1 MDSSLK
7 VGCICKPTKTTISS
21 PREPAAASR
30 SWHLIPCAYFTPHL
44 YISRPHVIQGSSY
57 WEKPFFYS
65 VIKSHIV
72 PWEFLTT
79 PRAEAKRFQTG
90 YATYQPHCVIFT
102 MPENSVA
109 ILIVEDDD
117 DAYPSFGTLP
127 ASHAQ
132 YGFRLLRGI
141 FLITLVI
148 WTVVWLKLLRDA
160 LL

>member
-1 MDSSLK
+1 
-7 VGCICKPTKTTISS
+7 
-21 PREPAAASR
+21 
-30 SWHLIPCAYFTPHL
+30 
-44 YISRPHVIQGSSY
+44 
-57 WEKPFFYS
+57 
-65 VIKSHIV
+65 
-72 PWEFLTT
+72 
-79 PRAEAKRFQTG
+79 
-90 YATYQPHCVIFT
+90 

-109 ILIVEDDD
+109 ILIVKDDD

-132 YGFRLLRGI
+132 YGFRLLRCI

>member
-1 MDSSLK
+1 
-7 VGCICKPTKTTISS
+7 
-21 PREPAAASR
+21 
-30 SWHLIPCAYFTPHL
+30 
-44 YISRPHVIQGSSY
+44 
-57 WEKPFFYS
+57 
-65 VIKSHIV
+65 
-72 PWEFLTT
+72 
-79 PRAEAKRFQTG
+79 
-90 YATYQPHCVIFT
+90 

-141 FLITLVI
+141 FLVILVI